1 MEYIM
6 TFHTHFDA
14 LQYDRFLKKSGIKG
28 RLQPVPRK
36 LSSSCGT
43 CVRFMTDKNAGE
55 EHVFTDHEFEKL
67 FRLDGN
73 GYVLIVDKDEE

>member
-1 MEYIM
+1 MEYIV

-14 LQYDRFLKKSGIKG
+14 LQYDRFLKKNNIKG

-43 CVRFMTDKNAGE
+43 CIKFEIDKE
-55 EHVFTDHEFEKL
+55 ISFSDMFLHMEHDKIYQI
-67 FRLDGN
+67 DN
-73 GYVLIVDKDEE
+73 KKNIKVLHNKG